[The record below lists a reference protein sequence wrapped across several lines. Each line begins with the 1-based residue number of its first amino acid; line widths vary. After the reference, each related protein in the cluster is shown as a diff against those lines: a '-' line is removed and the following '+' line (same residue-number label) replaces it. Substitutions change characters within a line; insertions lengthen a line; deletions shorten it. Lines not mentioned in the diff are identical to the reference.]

1 MAAEPDEILKF
12 AFHLRKVDTEDKY
25 SYNILN
31 GQLRPPILVDII
43 MANKWNAKEG
53 KMIIKEEE
61 RYAIMCGEKYLRY
74 KL

>member
-12 AFHLRKVDTEDKY
+12 AFHLRKIDTEDKY

-43 MANKWNAKEG
+43 MANKWNAKE
-53 KMIIKEEE
+53 IQ
-61 RYAIMCGEKYLRY
+61 
-74 KL
+74 